1 VAVIILYC
9 WVPSH
14 VVYVTCVM
22 NTEFVLVLLFR
33 WEWSS
38 AVHELGDYLFRGLKA
53 WTEKV
58 ASI

>member
-1 VAVIILYC
+1 
-9 WVPSH
+9 
-14 VVYVTCVM
+14 M